1 MNMSNKELVFRIT
14 DNGKKQKNFNNLSSL
29 AGTIFST
36 FAKIKALK
44 RSLPLI
50 LILFSSFARAQK
62 IESIHVDLYTDSLK
76 KGTFNYINI
85 DGKLS
90 NGKYLPLDS
99 TDLIFW
105 ASDGKFSG
113 NSLWIDWNIAVE
125 KVDIKVILR
134 KDPSL
139 HKEFTIY
146 IKKKPDPDLK
156 TKEELMREMEGKGKS
171 KKG

>member
-1 MNMSNKELVFRIT
+1 MH
-14 DNGKKQKNFNNLSSL
+14 
-29 AGTIFST
+29 
-36 FAKIKALK
+36 KIKALK
-44 RSLPLI
+44 RFLPFI
-50 LILFSSFARAQK
+50 LILGSTVAKAQK
-62 IESIHVDLYTDSLK
+62 VESIYVDLYTDSLK

-99 TDLIFW
+99 TDIIFS

-113 NSLWIDWNIAVE
+113 NSLWIDRDFAPE
-125 KVDIKVILR
+125 KVDIKVVLR
-134 KDPSL
+134 RDPSQ

-146 IKKKPDPDLK
+146 VKKKPDPELK
-156 TKEELMREMEGKGKS
+156 TKEELFKEMEGKTKS